1 MQRVNHFPRPFTSVR
16 ILSGGGEGAYVIA
29 AMFTAAYSAKAERL
43 AASCARLG
51 LPYAIHEVPTV
62 HNSISVHGTND
73 FTYTKPNFIRNLL
86 AAHNKPVLYV
96 DADCEF
102 MAQPELIDELA
113 KSRCDF
119 AIYNWYADEYTDGF
133 VPVDLAGD
141 VSEPAAARRFYQF
154 AGSVD
159 WFSKRQLLCSG
170 LVQFYGNSITAR
182 VLLKRWHQT
191 IMRFPGCADD
201 NALGFTFNNPKTFS
215 PLRFL
220 MKTRWLPKSY
230 ARISWWIYVKP
241 IINHA
246 DTPLPSPNTVAIKDL
261 GGRKEFYRSKMERAK
276 TELLFPRDCILDTQ
290 RREICKLV
298 DGKLVLL
305 RRTEQEFWL

>member
-1 MQRVNHFPRPFTSVR
+1 MQRVEHFPRPFTSIR
-16 ILSGGGEGAYVIA
+16 ILSGGGEGSYVIA

-113 KSRCDF
+113 KFRCDF
-119 AIYNWYADEYTDGF
+119 AIYNWYADEYTDKF
-133 VPVDLAGD
+133 VPFDLPGD
-141 VSEPAAARRFYQF
+141 TNEPVTARRFYKF
-154 AGSVD
+154 KGSVD
-159 WFSKRQLLCSG
+159 WVSKRQLLCSG
-170 LVQFYGNSITAR
+170 LVQFYGNSVAAR
-182 VLLKRWHQT
+182 VLLKRWHQS
-191 IMRFPGCADD
+191 ILRFPGSADD
-201 NALGFTFNNPKTFS
+201 HALDFTFNNPKTFS
-215 PLRFL
+215 PLRLL
-220 MKTRWLPKSY
+220 MRARWLPKSY

-246 DTPLPSPNTVAIKDL
+246 DTPLPSPNTVAIRDR
-261 GGRKEFYRSKMERAK
+261 GGRKEFYRSKMKRAK

-290 RREICKLV
+290 RHELYKLV
-298 DGKLVLL
+298 DGKHIYV
-305 RRTEQEFWL
+305 RRTKQEFWL